1 MHKWEVYMDQFG
13 IWRAVSADN
22 NWVIPNGTR
31 VKQFK
36 TERQAKKFT
45 AEAANRMLRQQTNK

>member
-1 MHKWEVYMDQFG
+1 MDQFG